1 MLAVTFYWQNKVIA
15 GNGHWMEFGPSGNYL
30 EKVAAELDNKYYGT
44 LSFRVVAADEK
55 AKKKLDPI
63 STLYIFDRHMQKDKL
78 PCLLVLSWDD
88 KLQKFT
94 HRVIIPRK

>member
-1 MLAVTFYWQNKVIA
+1 MYNSLYS
-15 GNGHWMEFGPSGNYL
+15 FGDTPY
-30 EKVAAELDNKYYGT
+30 
-44 LSFRVVAADEK
+44 SFLK
-55 AKKKLDPI
+55 ARKKLDPI
-63 STLYIFDRHMQKDKL
+63 STLYIFDRHMQEDKL